1 MEMLDTI
8 LFVLSLS
15 LKIFTLY
22 FAAVAVFALRRRKR
36 FPRSAPQTRFA
47 VVVAAR
53 NEEAVIG
60 NLVCSVLS
68 QEYPEALRDV
78 YVVPNNCTDFTET
91 AAAAAGAE
99 IIHCLGPV
107 SSKGDALHQAFA
119 QLLPKGYDA
128 FLVFDADNVLAPD
141 YLSRMNDAFASGA
154 QVCKSRTRAQ
164 NPTASGVAGCY
175 GLYNVIF
182 DLIWNRARAACGLSA
197 KLVGTGF
204 GFRREVLEHLGGW
217 NTSTIAEDAEFA
229 AQCAGAGYRVCWVP
243 DALNYDEEPNSF
255 RLSLRQRKRWCSG
268 VMQVAKQEVGRL
280 WRTGVPRPALRWDI
294 TMFLLAPFTQAA
306 SGLLLLLGILAGVL
320 TGDATGL
327 VVALCSL
334 GLYCVGGMA
343 LGVLLCLLG
352 GYGLQGMTKTIVLF
366 PVFMASWL
374 PLQVISLFRDTKQ
387 WYAVLYRAPPPP
399 GAAAPTPQVVK
410 KAAAPLF

>member
-1 MEMLDTI
+1 MEMLDTV

-387 WYAVLYRAPPPP
+387 WYAVAHNGQGAPI
-399 GAAAPTPQVVK
+399 AR
-410 KAAAPLF
+410 

>member
-1 MEMLDTI
+1 MEMLDTV

-78 YVVPNNCTDFTET
+78 YVVPNNCTDFTE
-91 AAAAAGAE
+91 AEAAAAGAE

-255 RLSLRQRKRWCSG
+255 LLSLRQRKRWCSG

-387 WYAVLYRAPPPP
+387 WYAVAHNGQGAPI
-399 GAAAPTPQVVK
+399 AR
-410 KAAAPLF
+410 

>member
-78 YVVPNNCTDFTET
+78 YVVPNNCTDFTE
-91 AAAAAGAE
+91 AAATAAGAE

-387 WYAVLYRAPPPP
+387 WYAVAHNGQGAPI
-399 GAAAPTPQVVK
+399 AR
-410 KAAAPLF
+410 

>member
-78 YVVPNNCTDFTET
+78 YVVPNNCTDFTEA

-306 SGLLLLLGILAGVL
+306 SGLLLLLGILVGVL

-387 WYAVLYRAPPPP
+387 WYAVAHNGQGAPI
-399 GAAAPTPQVVK
+399 AR
-410 KAAAPLF
+410 

>member
-1 MEMLDTI
+1 MEMLDTV

-78 YVVPNNCTDFTET
+78 YVVPNNCTDFTEA

-280 WRTGVPRPALRWDI
+280 WRTGVPRPVLRWDI

-320 TGDATGL
+320 TGDSTGL

-387 WYAVLYRAPPPP
+387 WYAVAHNGQGAPI
-399 GAAAPTPQVVK
+399 AR
-410 KAAAPLF
+410 

>member
-78 YVVPNNCTDFTET
+78 YVVPNNCTDFTEA

-128 FLVFDADNVLAPD
+128 FLVFDADNVLASD

-327 VVALCSL
+327 VVAMCSL

-387 WYAVLYRAPPPP
+387 WYAVAHNGQGAPI
-399 GAAAPTPQVVK
+399 AR
-410 KAAAPLF
+410 

>member
-1 MEMLDTI
+1 MEMLDTV

-78 YVVPNNCTDFTET
+78 YVVPNNCTDFTAA

-387 WYAVLYRAPPPP
+387 WYAVAHNGQGAPI
-399 GAAAPTPQVVK
+399 AR
-410 KAAAPLF
+410 

>member
-78 YVVPNNCTDFTET
+78 YVVPNNCTDFTEA

-320 TGDATGL
+320 TGDSTGL

-387 WYAVLYRAPPPP
+387 WYAVAHNGQGAPI
-399 GAAAPTPQVVK
+399 AR
-410 KAAAPLF
+410 

>member
-1 MEMLDTI
+1 MEMLDTV

-78 YVVPNNCTDFTET
+78 YVVPNNCTDFTEA

-327 VVALCSL
+327 VVAMCSL

-387 WYAVLYRAPPPP
+387 WYAVAHNGQGAPI
-399 GAAAPTPQVVK
+399 AR
-410 KAAAPLF
+410 

>member
-1 MEMLDTI
+1 MEMLDTV

-60 NLVCSVLS
+60 NLVYSVLS

-78 YVVPNNCTDFTET
+78 YVVPNNCTDFTEA

-327 VVALCSL
+327 VIALCSL

-387 WYAVLYRAPPPP
+387 WYAVAHRGQGAPI
-399 GAAAPTPQVVK
+399 AR
-410 KAAAPLF
+410 

>member
-78 YVVPNNCTDFTET
+78 YVVPNNCTDFTEA

-280 WRTGVPRPALRWDI
+280 
-294 TMFLLAPFTQAA
+294 
-306 SGLLLLLGILAGVL
+306 
-320 TGDATGL
+320 
-327 VVALCSL
+327 
-334 GLYCVGGMA
+334 
-343 LGVLLCLLG
+343 
-352 GYGLQGMTKTIVLF
+352 
-366 PVFMASWL
+366 
-374 PLQVISLFRDTKQ
+374 
-387 WYAVLYRAPPPP
+387 
-399 GAAAPTPQVVK
+399 
-410 KAAAPLF
+410 